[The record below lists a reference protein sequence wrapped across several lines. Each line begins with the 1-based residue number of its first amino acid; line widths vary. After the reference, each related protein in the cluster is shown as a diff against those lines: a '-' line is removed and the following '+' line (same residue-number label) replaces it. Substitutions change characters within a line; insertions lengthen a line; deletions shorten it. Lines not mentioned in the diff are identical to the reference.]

1 LEITGRHGPSKNI
14 SVGLFIGKISERG
27 AGLFEGCPEENDE
40 KSNHV
45 NNCNALFFYFS
56 ERTIGDNI
64 SRNDN
69 TKRENKCSDQIEF
82 ESKMKKAEQCYQSE
96 SPYNKLLNVLR

>member
-1 LEITGRHGPSKNI
+1 M
-14 SVGLFIGKISERG
+14 FIGKISERG

-69 TKRENKCSDQIEF
+69 TKRENKRSDQIEF
-82 ESKMKKAEQCYQSE
+82 ESKMKKADLPAVRDEKGSVGLDDADD
-96 SPYNKLLNVLR
+96 SNGRLLVV